1 MHPPLLTPSRPL
13 KWASALLRVLLWAV
27 GGAWL
32 LFGLSW
38 GVLHGIIVPRI
49 GEWRGEL
56 EAVASRAVG
65 VPVRIGGI
73 RAQTHGLVPSFELTQ
88 VRLLDAS
95 GGNAL
100 VLGQVL
106 TSVSVA
112 SAWRLGFEQIVID
125 NPQLDVRRRTNGQW
139 EVAGLPLQPEAS
151 SDTPSPVLDW
161 LFRQPEVAIRS
172 GQVLW
177 TDEWRQQPPMA
188 LQQVDAVLRNQGRR
202 HQARLD
208 ATPSGGLAGR
218 LSLRADLRSPF
229 LSLHPGRWTDW
240 SGTAYAE
247 LPSVDLAQLARPAH
261 LSDLL
266 GLTLSSGEGALR
278 LWVDV
283 DEGQIEN
290 STADLA
296 LTGIHAQFSQAPEP
310 LVLNAFEGRVAMQR
324 REGGWQLRSEPLT
337 LETRSGRQWQQ
348 GAVRLW
354 VRPGTGSQPQPG
366 DLEAHQLSLS
376 ALHEVAAGLPL
387 PGGMH
392 PWLARLQPSGTVEK
406 LRLEWVNEG
415 GQWTSFHGRGRVDN
429 LALAAA
435 PVAATQA
442 THPAPA
448 RPGFSG
454 ATIDFDVTQAGGQA
468 KLSLARGQLSFPGV
482 FENPVIPMDKLGAD
496 IQWQRQGDRVQAQF
510 SNVRFANA
518 DLQGQASGSWR
529 TSDPAQSPS
538 GSRFPGILTLNGTL
552 SKGRGE
558 QVHRYLPLV
567 VGADARAYVRAS
579 ILSGQARDVRFR
591 VSGDLWQMPF
601 ANPADGEFHVAAKI
615 NQVDFAFA
623 PPHLSAADQ
632 PRWPMLHGTE
642 GELVFDRT
650 RMSLTV
656 SSARVSG
663 APGLRVSQARAQIAN
678 LSSQGVVEVSAQL
691 DGPLG
696 EALSVVNSSPLAN
709 MTGQVLQQAR
719 ATGPASL
726 QLKLAVPLIHSDQTT
741 VQGAL
746 TLAGNDIQLLPTTPL
761 LGRVRGRVEFTEQ
774 GLQVT
779 PTTARLLGGEVLL
792 SGTVRNSG
800 THAQFQAQGQATAEG
815 LRQAAL
821 PGPVRALAAQASGSV
836 TYKAELDMI
845 NGQTEWRVQSGLQ
858 GLALDWPAPF
868 HKPADETWP
877 LQISTLARPLGAGQ
891 GQPAA
896 EVLQVKLSAPD
907 KPLLDLTLHLDSGRT
922 GTAVRR
928 GLVLVGQA
936 VQTGASLPASGLV
949 VRAAWPTVDAEAW
962 EAALS
967 GLMASAGA
975 EGGARDT
982 AGDPPLSV
990 TLSTDQLTTLG
1001 RTFHQVQLDGA
1012 RQGNRWQ
1019 GRVQARE
1026 ASGQLDYQGP
1036 SGPQGAQLVA
1046 RLDRLTLNTQSTSAS
1061 LAHPTSQ
1068 PASIP
1073 SLDVEVKALELD
1085 GLALGQLELK
1095 ATNRPTSTGLREWR
1109 LTRLNLAVPEALL
1122 TATGNWV
1129 PTGASSGNPSG
1140 SRRTALTFQLD
1151 VRDSGQLLSRIGMP
1165 GLFRGGKGQLEGTL
1179 AWLGAPYAL
1188 HTPSLTGQI
1197 RLDVTSGQFL
1207 KADPGLAKL
1216 LGVLSLQSLPRRL
1229 ALDFRDVFSQGF
1241 AFDFVRG
1248 DARIEQGVAVTN
1260 NLQMKDP
1267 NAAVLM
1273 EGKADIVRETQDIRA
1288 VVVPEINA
1296 GTASLIATVINPAV
1310 GLGSFLA
1317 QAILRQPLIQVS
1329 TQSFRIHGPWNN
1341 PVVEALASPTNADPE
1356 HTLSLP
1362 LKKDTP

>member
-1 MHPPLLTPSRPL
+1 MHAPLLIPSRPL
-13 KWASALLRVLLWAV
+13 KWAAALLRVLLWAV
-27 GGAWL
+27 VGAWL
-32 LFGLSW
+32 VFGLSW

-88 VRLLDAS
+88 VRLLGAD

-125 NPQLDVRRRTNGQW
+125 QPQLDVRRRANGQW
-139 EVAGLPLQPEAS
+139 EVAGLSLQSEVS
-151 SDTPSPVLDW
+151 SDSPSPVLDW

-177 TDEWRQQPPMA
+177 TDEWRRQPPIA

-247 LPSVDLAQLARPAH
+247 LPSVNLAQLARPAH

-283 DEGQIEN
+283 NEGQIEH
-290 STADLA
+290 SLADLA

-310 LVLNAFEGRVAMQR
+310 LVLNAFEGRVALQR

-337 LETRSGRQWQQ
+337 LETRSGRRWQQ

-387 PGGMH
+387 PDGMH

-406 LRLEWVNEG
+406 LRLEWLDEG
-415 GQWTSFHGRGRVDN
+415 GQWTSFHGRGRLDN

-435 PVAATQA
+435 PIPATQPA
-442 THPAPA
+442 HPAPA

-454 ATIDFDVTQAGGQA
+454 ASIDFDVTQAGGQA
-468 KLSLARGQLSFPGV
+468 KLALARGQLSFPGV

-496 IQWQRQGDRVQAQF
+496 IQWQRQGDHVQAQF

-538 GSRFPGILTLNGTL
+538 GSRFPGTLTLNGTL

-615 NQVDFAFA
+615 SQVDFAFA

-632 PRWPMLHGTE
+632 PRWPVLHGAE

-696 EALSVVNSSPLAN
+696 EALSLVNSSPLAN

-719 ATGPASL
+719 ATGSASL
-726 QLKLAVPLIHSDQTT
+726 QLKLAVPLTHSEQTT

-746 TLAGNDIQLLPTTPL
+746 TLAGNDIQLQPTSPL

-774 GLQVT
+774 GLQVN
-779 PTTARLLGGEVLL
+779 PTTARLFGGEVLL
-792 SGTVRNSG
+792 SGTVRNGG

-821 PGPVRALAAQASGSV
+821 PGPVRALASRASGSTV
-836 TYKAELDMI
+836 YSAEL
-845 NGQTEWRVQSGLQ
+845 NVVHGQAEWRVQSGLQ
-858 GLALDWPAPF
+858 GLALEWPAPF
-868 HKPADETWP
+868 YKAAGDTW
-877 LQISTLARPLGAGQ
+877 R
-891 GQPAA
+891 
-896 EVLQVKLSAPD
+896 LQVSTDRPQATGPSPPSAQLLLAQLSAPD
-907 KPLLDLTLHLDSGRT
+907 QALLDLALHIDTGRT

-928 GLVLVGQA
+928 GRVLVGQA
-936 VQTGASLPASGLV
+936 VQPGLSLPTSGV
-949 VRAAWPTVDAEAW
+949 AVRAAWPVVDAEAW
-962 EAALS
+962 ETALTEA
-967 GLMASAGA
+967 LALAGE
-975 EGGARDT
+975 EGNMPDSTGE
-982 AGDPPLSV
+982 PPLSV
-990 TLSTDQLTTLG
+990 SLVTDKLTALG
-1001 RTFHQVQLDGA
+1001 RTFQQVQLEGV
-1012 RQGNRWQ
+1012 RQGSRWQ
-1019 GRVQARE
+1019 GKVQARE

-1036 SGPQGAQLVA
+1036 SGPQGPHLVA
-1046 RLDRLTLNTQSTSAS
+1046 RLDRLTLNTQTASAS
-1061 LAHPTSQ
+1061 LAQATSQ
-1068 PASIP
+1068 PANIP

-1140 SRRTALTFQLD
+1140 LRRTALTFQLD
-1151 VRDSGQLLSRIGMP
+1151 VRDSGLLLNRIGMP
-1165 GLFRGGKGQLEGTL
+1165 GLFKGGKGQLEGTL

-1188 HTPSLTGQI
+1188 HTPSLTGQV

-1260 NLQMKDP
+1260 NLQMKGP

-1356 HTLSLP
+1356 QPLSQP
-1362 LKKDTP
+1362 LRKDTP